1 MNKYKS
7 FRENP
12 MYNYLILLV
21 VASAV
26 GFQGWRTLFNNFA
39 VDVVGVNSVQIGI
52 IQSAREVPGFLT
64 FFAVY
69 LLLVFVEHR
78 FAALSILLMG
88 VGVILTGLFPSF
100 FGLIGTTVIMSIGFH
115 FFATSNQSLSLQY
128 FEGERVPNVL
138 AKMKSF
144 TALTNVLV
152 GATIWLMAKFLELH
166 AIFYIIGGLVIVL
179 SLWTFTKNPVDKT
192 LPPQQKKLI
201 LKKKYWLFY
210 VLNFLSGARRQIFVV
225 FAVFILVEKYKFSVE
240 HITVLFVINN
250 IVTYFLS
257 PYIGRAVNHFGERK
271 MLSLEYGTLLFV
283 FLGYAFVENR
293 TFASGMYLV
302 DNLFFSFSIAINT
315 YFRKNAE
322 PKDIAPSMAVGFTI
336 NHISAVVLP
345 VIGGLLWTIDW
356 RIPFCG
362 GALIA
367 LLSFIFAQKVKDN
380 TDGEELLATQKVGVT
395 V

>member
-1 MNKYKS
+1 
-7 FRENP
+7 

-21 VASAV
+21 VASAI

-39 VDVVGVNSVQIGI
+39 VDVVGVNSVQIGV
-52 IQSAREVPGFLT
+52 IQSAREIPGFLT

-69 LLLVFVEHR
+69 LLLIFVEHR

-88 VGVILTGLFPSF
+88 VGVILTGAFPSF

-128 FEGERVPNVL
+128 FEGERVPHVL
-138 AKMKSF
+138 AKLKSF

-152 GATIWLMAKFLELH
+152 GASIWVLAKYFELH
-166 AIFYIIGGLVIVL
+166 AIFYIVGALVLVL
-179 SLWTFTKNPVDKT
+179 GFWSFTKNPVDKT

-225 FAVFILVEKYKFSVE
+225 FAIFILVEKYKFSVE

-257 PYIGRAVNHFGERK
+257 PYVGKAINRFGERK
-271 MLSLEYGTLLFV
+271 MLTLEYGTLFLV
-283 FLGYAFVENR
+283 FLGYALIENR
-293 TFASGMYLV
+293 NVATAMYLV

-345 VIGGLLWTIDW
+345 VIGGLLWTINW
-356 RIPFCG
+356 RIPFLG
-362 GALIA
+362 GAL
-367 LLSFIFAQKVKDN
+367 LTLFSLFFAQKVKDYESPE
-380 TDGEELLATQKVGVT
+380 GELVSRKLIVPSK
-395 V
+395 